1 MEEAMAILRDA
12 SPWSLLA
19 GAAAMAALWWAVRML
34 EWVWWGPR
42 RIERALRA
50 QGLGGTQYRLL
61 RGDIKEEQRLMRA
74 ALSKPVPM
82 DRPHDIVPRVS
93 PLLHRVTE
101 QHGKVSFTWFGPYPR
116 ITISDPELV
125 RQVLANKFGHFDKT
139 KLARLAK
146 VFIGGLAVLDGEE
159 WAKHRRIMNPAFHAE
174 KLKRM
179 LPAFS
184 ASCSELIDRWEN
196 LVTVSVGAIELDV
209 WSEFQDLS
217 GEVISRAAFGV
228 TNEEGR
234 RIFQLQAEQAE
245 RLVQSFRTNYIPG
258 FSYDPHFPC
267 YFVPNKQISSVDS
280 CVPECFL
287 NEISV
292 PISETNQ
299 RIFSPFSLLPTENNR
314 RMKAINTEV
323 KAILRG
329 IIEKRQKYMKN
340 GGTDKDDLLGLL
352 LESNMDYSDADG
364 KTNKGMTVE
373 DVIDECKLFYF
384 AGMETTAVLLSWTV
398 VLLSM
403 HPEWQDRAREEVLQ
417 VFGKNKPDLNGLSRL
432 KVVMM
437 VFNEVLRLYP
447 PVMLI
452 NRRTYKKIELGGVT
466 YPPNVMLALQLM
478 FIHRDPAIWGDDAGE
493 FNPGRFAEGV
503 SKASRD
509 PGAFFAFSS
518 GPRNCIGQNFALLEA
533 KVAISMIL
541 QRFSFEL
548 SPTYMHAPYAVLTL
562 HPQHGVP
569 VRLHRL

>member
-1 MEEAMAILRDA
+1 MAILSDA

-19 GAAAMAALWWAVRML
+19 GAAAMATLYWAVQML

-50 QGLGGTQYRLL
+50 QGLGGTEYRFL

-82 DRPHDIVPRVS
+82 DRPHDIVPRVA
-93 PLLHRVTE
+93 PLLHRVTAE
-101 QHGKVSFTWFGPYPR
+101 HGKVSFTWFGPYPR

-139 KLARLAK
+139 KLARLAR
-146 VFIGGLAVLDGEE
+146 VLIGGLAVLDGEE

-184 ASCSELIDRWEN
+184 ACCSELIGRWEN
-196 LVTVSVGAIELDV
+196 SVNVSVGAIELDV
-209 WSEFQDLS
+209 WLEFQNLS
-217 GEVISRAAFGV
+217 GDVISRAAFGAS
-228 TNEEGR
+228 NQEGR
-234 RIFQLQAEQAE
+234 RIFLLQAEQAE
-245 RLVQSFRTNYIPG
+245 RLVQSFGTNYIPG
-258 FSYDPHFPC
+258 
-267 YFVPNKQISSVDS
+267 
-280 CVPECFL
+280 
-287 NEISV
+287 
-292 PISETNQ
+292 
-299 RIFSPFSLLPTENNR
+299 FSLLPTENNR
-314 RMKAINTEV
+314 RMKAVNTEV
-323 KAILRG
+323 EAILRG

-340 GGTDKDDLLGLL
+340 GGTDNDDLLGLL
-352 LESNMDYSDADG
+352 LESNMDYSDANG

-373 DVIDECKLFYF
+373 DVIGECKLFYF

-417 VFGKNKPDLNGLSRL
+417 TFGKNKPDINGLNRL

-493 FNPGRFAEGV
+493 FNPGRFADGV

-518 GPRNCIGQNFALLEA
+518 GPRTCIGQNFALLEA

-548 SPTYMHAPYAVLTL
+548 SPTYVHAPYTVLTL

>member
-258 FSYDPHFPC
+258 
-267 YFVPNKQISSVDS
+267 
-280 CVPECFL
+280 
-287 NEISV
+287 
-292 PISETNQ
+292 
-299 RIFSPFSLLPTENNR
+299 FSLLPTENNR